1 MYRLRDGMQVDEE
14 IKNLPHFSGWERE
27 ITHFLAVVRGEAEPL
42 VKEEETLNVQRILN
56 AAYRSAEEGREVEVE
71 A

>member
-1 MYRLRDGMQVDEE
+1 MQVDEE
-14 IKNLPHFSGWERE
+14 FKNLPRSSGWERE
-27 ITHFLAVVRGEAEPL
+27 VVHFLAVVRGETEPL